1 LQSVILGSAYRRAAT
16 VMRGQRSSQRYL
28 VSPIRV
34 RLSILCVRLLVLHY
48 SDFPAEAADHSACS
62 VLSCAR
68 ACAVEPSYS
77 KQASKLKVRQD
88 IGDGALLAGRLSFSL
103 FNRSCACMDWFCVT
117 RACARAGR
125 LWCRGCYYLPLL
137 ATAVSVGRAN
147 YMSVC
152 VCTWTSA

>member
-1 LQSVILGSAYRRAAT
+1 
-16 VMRGQRSSQRYL
+16 MRGQRSSQRYL

-77 KQASKLKVRQD
+77 EQASKQAQ
-88 IGDGALLAGRLSFSL
+88 GQ
-103 FNRSCACMDWFCVT
+103 
-117 RACARAGR
+117 
-125 LWCRGCYYLPLL
+125 
-137 ATAVSVGRAN
+137 VGHR
-147 YMSVC
+147 
-152 VCTWTSA
+152 